1 MQHILKILL
10 CVLLGIIIIPISAL
24 SQFGQNKVQ
33 YQNFDNWKFI
43 RSKHFDVYFYEG
55 GEYLARY
62 TAIHA
67 ERSLASIER
76 RLIYSINKRIPIM
89 VYQTHNEF
97 QQTNVV
103 SDALPEGVGGVT
115 ELFKNRVTLPFEG
128 KYEQFRH
135 VIHHELVHAVLN
147 DMFYGGTIQTA
158 MTNNI
163 RVELPL
169 WMNEGLAEYE
179 GIGGYDTP
187 TDMFMRDIALSE
199 YLKGFQNLSGYYA
212 YRGGQA
218 FYWYVAEKYGEQK
231 VGELI
236 NRLKALGS
244 LELAFKSAFNM
255 TMEEFSDQ
263 WVKELKKKYLPDIVR
278 YEAIDDFSTRL
289 TNHVKDE
296 NYYNS
301 SPAISPDGDKM
312 AFISDRNGVFGIYT
326 KALNGKDKPDKEKVE
341 KIISSERAL
350 DFEELNLLTPG
361 ISWDPKGKKLAVS
374 AKSGGEDA
382 LYIVDVESGDY
393 IKKIFGL
400 KSLTSAIWSPDGKTI
415 AFIASVREQSDIFL
429 YDVASGKIEQL
440 TNDIFSDQNPIWAP
454 DSKTLYFISDR
465 ADFTDGSKNRNNFK
479 MWDFDHSHHEIYSM
493 DLASR
498 VINRITFDSSEKTSM
513 AIAPDGK
520 KMLFISDK
528 NGIGNLYELTF
539 STGVIKAKT
548 NSISGI
554 TQLSLSRDGTK
565 LLFTSQ
571 IKGGYDIYELRFP
584 FERKAYDSLPLTRFR
599 EQQADLKKAE
609 QMATAILADTTTSQP
624 QKLMG
629 YGKFQVEL
637 SRQQIVQPNPDVPAA
652 PKQPNQPTTG
662 TSTTEAA
669 LADTTI
675 TQPQPYKISFSPDLI
690 LSTAGYSSFFGVQG
704 VTQMLFSDML
714 GNHQIYGLL
723 NLRYDLRNSDFYVA
737 YNYLPEIVD
746 YQIAAFHSVGYTSR
760 YNPMFG
766 VSESFRF
773 RDFGISAGASYA
785 FDRYRRLE
793 WKLEYHN
800 ASKDNIDFPTDPSI
814 SRNLFVPELRY
825 VQDNTQF
832 GWFAPNK
839 GTRLFLE
846 LQGVPKLSTEGI
858 GFMSVR
864 TDIRHYFNFW
874 NGYLTFAFRG
884 TAGASFGP
892 NPRTFFMGGVDNWIN
907 RTFSNNQIPFENPE
921 DFTFIQ
927 TAFQY
932 PLRGWEINALNGN
945 KYFLTNGEVRFPLL
959 ALIPA
964 IPIPFVFQGALFY
977 DVGGAWN
984 NDFRATTIPDFNGN
998 SSPMNLRMSTG
1009 IGIRSVILGLPLRFD
1024 VAWRD
1029 NVTAWSEPYYLF
1041 SLGGD
1046 F

>member
-1 MQHILKILL
+1 MKQILKLSICFLISI
-10 CVLLGIIIIPISAL
+10 VGIPTSVY

-33 YQNFDNWKFI
+33 YQSFDNWKFI

-55 GEYLARY
+55 GDYLGRY

-76 RLIYSINKRIPIM
+76 RLNYTINKRIPIM

-97 QQTNVV
+97 QQTNVI

-158 MTNNI
+158 ITNNI

-187 TDMFMRDIALSE
+187 TDMFMRDIALGE
-199 YLKGFQNLSGYYA
+199 YLKGFQNLNGYYA

-236 NRLKALGS
+236 NRLKATGS
-244 LELAFKSAFNM
+244 LEFAFKSAFNM
-255 TMEEFSDQ
+255 TMEEFSEQ
-263 WVKELKKKYLPDIVR
+263 WVRELKKKYLPDIVR
-278 YEAIDDFSTRL
+278 YEALDDFSTRL

-312 AFISDRNGVFGIYT
+312 AFISDQNGVFGIYV
-326 KALNGKDKPDKEKVE
+326 KSLSGKDKPEKEKAE
-341 KIISSERAL
+341 KVISSERAL
-350 DFEELNLLTPG
+350 DFEELNLPTPG
-361 ISWDPKGKKLAVS
+361 ISWDPTGKKLAVS

-382 LYIVDVESGDY
+382 LYIVDVATGDY
-393 IKKIFGL
+393 IKKTFGL

-415 AFIASVREQSDIFL
+415 AFIASVREKSDIFL
-429 YDVASGKIEQL
+429 YDVTSGKIEQL
-440 TNDIFSDQNPIWAP
+440 TNDIFSDQNPIWSP
-454 DSKTLYFISDR
+454 DNKTLYFISDR
-465 ADFTDGSKNRNNFK
+465 ADFLGSDKNRYNFK
-479 MWDFDHSHHEIYSM
+479 MWDFDFSHHEIYSI
-493 DLASR
+493 DIASR
-498 VINRITFDSSEKTSM
+498 AMNRITFDSSEKTSM
-513 AIAPDGK
+513 AIASDGK
-520 KMLFISDK
+520 KMLFVSDK

-539 STGVIKAKT
+539 ASGEIKAKS

-599 EQQADLKKAE
+599 QQQIDMKKAD
-609 QMATAILADTTTSQP
+609 QLSAILLSDTAAVTQP
-624 QKLMG
+624 KLQG
-629 YGKFQVEL
+629 YGKFQVEM
-637 SRQQIVQPNPDVPAA
+637 SRQQIVQSNPDIPTASKQINKPAV
-652 PKQPNQPTTG
+652 NSISDE
-662 TSTTEAA
+662 TS
-669 LADTTI
+669 LADTSI
-675 TQPQPYKISFSPDLI
+675 TKPLDYKISFSPDII
-690 LSTAGYSSFFGVQG
+690 LSTVGVSSFFGVQG

-714 GNHQIYGLL
+714 GNHQIYGMF
-723 NLRYDLRNSDFYVA
+723 NLRYELRNSDFYVA
-737 YNYLPEIVD
+737 YNYLPEVID

-760 YNPMFG
+760 YNPFLG
-766 VSESFRF
+766 GYEDFRF
-773 RDFGISAGASYA
+773 RDFGLSFGASYA
-785 FDRYRRLE
+785 FDRYRRLD
-793 WKLEYHN
+793 WKLDYHN
-800 ASKDNIDFPTDPSI
+800 SSKDNISFPTDPSLT
-814 SRNLFVPELRY
+814 RNLFVPQITY

-839 GTRLFLE
+839 GTRFLVE
-846 LQGVPKLSTEGI
+846 LMGVPKLSTEGI
-858 GFMSVR
+858 GFMSAR
-864 TDIRHYFNFW
+864 TDMRHYFNFW

-884 TAGASFGP
+884 SAGASFGP
-892 NPRTFFMGGVDNWIN
+892 NPRTFFVGGVDNWIN
-907 RTFSNNQIPFENPE
+907 REFSNGVIPFDKPE

-927 TAFQY
+927 SAFQY
-932 PLRGWEINALNGN
+932 PMRGWEINSVNGS
-945 KYFLTNGEVRFPLL
+945 KFFVANGEMRFPLL

-964 IPIPFVFQGALFY
+964 IPIPFVFQGAVFY

-984 NDFRATTIPDFNGN
+984 DKFNATSTDPFGN
-998 SSPMNLRMSTG
+998 VSPNNLRMSTG
-1009 IGIRSVILGLPLRFD
+1009 FAVRSVLFGLPLRLD
-1024 VAWRD
+1024 IAWRD
-1029 NVTAWSEPYYLF
+1029 NVSAWSEPYYLF
-1041 SLGGD
+1041 SMGGD

>member
-1 MQHILKILL
+1 MNYTINFLICFLL
-10 CVLLGIIIIPISAL
+10 IITSIPPTTKA
-24 SQFGQNKVQ
+24 QFGQNKVQ
-33 YQNFDNWKFI
+33 YQSFDNWRFI

-55 GEYLARY
+55 GDYLARY

-67 ERSLASIER
+67 ERSLSSIER
-76 RLIYSINKRIPIM
+76 RLNYSINKRIPIM
-89 VYQTHNEF
+89 VYQSHNEF
-97 QQTNVV
+97 QQTNVI
-103 SDALPEGVGGVT
+103 SDVLPEGVGGVT

-147 DMFYGGTIQTA
+147 DMFYGGTMQTA
-158 MTNNI
+158 ITNNI
-163 RVELPL
+163 RVQLPL

-199 YLKGFQNLSGYYA
+199 YLKGFQNLNGYYA

-231 VGELI
+231 IGELI

-255 TMEEFSDQ
+255 TVEEFSDQ

-289 TNHVKDE
+289 TNHVKDD

-312 AFISDRNGVFGIYT
+312 AFISDQNGVFGVYM
-326 KALNGKDKPDKEKVE
+326 KSLNGKEKPEKEKAE

-361 ISWDPKGKKLAVS
+361 ISWDPKGKRLAVS

-393 IKKIFGL
+393 IKKTFGF

-415 AFIASVREQSDIFL
+415 AFIASVNEQSDIYL
-429 YDVASGKIEQL
+429 YDIGSQKLEQL
-440 TNDIFSDQNPIWAP
+440 TKDIFSDQNPVWSP
-454 DSKTLYFISDR
+454 DSKTLYFLSDR
-465 ADFTDGSKNRNNFK
+465 ADYIDGTQTRYNFK
-479 MWDFDHSHHEIYSM
+479 LWDFDHSHHEIYSF
-493 DLASR
+493 DIASR
-498 VINRITFDSSEKTSM
+498 AINRITFDSSEKTSM
-513 AIAPDGK
+513 VISPDGY
-520 KMLFISDK
+520 KMLYVSDK

-539 STGVIKAKT
+539 ASGEIKAKT

-584 FERKAYDSLPLTRFR
+584 FERKSYDSLPLTRFR
-599 EQQADLKKAE
+599 EQQSEMKKAE
-609 QMATAILADTTTSQP
+609 QLANLLLTDTTTSQP
-624 QKLMG
+624 QKLLG

-637 SRQQIVQPNPDVPAA
+637 SRQQIVQPNPDVPSA
-652 PKQPNQPTTG
+652 PKQISQPTAR
-662 TSTTEAA
+662 SASDEAT
-669 LADTTI
+669 LADTSQ
-675 TQPQPYKISFSPDLI
+675 TQPQPYKISFSPDII

-714 GNHQIYGLL
+714 GNHQIYGML
-723 NLRYDLRNSDFYVA
+723 NLRYDLKNSDFYVA

-760 YNPMFG
+760 FNQFLGGY
-766 VSESFRF
+766 ESFRF
-773 RDFGISAGASYA
+773 RDFGLSFGAQYA
-785 FDRYRRLE
+785 FDRYRRIE
-793 WKLEYHN
+793 WKLDYHN
-800 ASKDNIDFPTDPSI
+800 STKDNIDFPTDPSI
-814 SRNLFVPELRY
+814 SRNLFVPEIRY

-839 GTRLFLE
+839 GTRLFVE

-858 GFMSVR
+858 GFMTAR

-892 NPRTFFMGGVDNWIN
+892 NPRTFFLGGVDNWIN
-907 RTFSNNQIPFENPE
+907 RTFSNGVIPFDKPE

-927 TAFQY
+927 SAFQY
-932 PLRGWEINALNGN
+932 PLRGWEINAINGS
-945 KYFLTNGEVRFPLL
+945 KYFMTNGEMRFPLL

-977 DVGGAWN
+977 DIGGAWN
-984 NDFRATTIPDFNGN
+984 DTFTSTTDDGFGNLIPN
-998 SSPMNLRMSTG
+998 NLRMSTG